1 MLNEL
6 KEVNEA
12 NFVPKDLLAK
22 IQANIPIFCVDI
34 VPVKYNDVGRLSFGL
49 ILRDTPDLG
58 NRWCF
63 IGGRL
68 RLDEAIS
75 AAADRELN
83 SALGDSLQRDDEF
96 KLEHILI
103 EYSRE
108 RRQGYPYDLRQHA
121 ISATIPILMSGDG
134 IAQGDEAK
142 DFKWWLA
149 DELDGEIM
157 GFGQERLVGRER
169 AQSDTIRVVNPA

>member
-1 MLNEL
+1 MTIARL
-6 KEVNEA
+6 
-12 NFVPKDLLAK
+12 PQDLWAK

-34 VPVKYNDVGRLSFGL
+34 VPVKYDDLGRLSFGL

-68 RLDEAIS
+68 LLDETIS

-83 SALGDSLQRDDEF
+83 SALGDSLQRDGEF
-96 KLEHILI
+96 ELEHLLV
-103 EYSRE
+103 EYSRD
-108 RRQGYPYDLRQHA
+108 RRPGHPYDPRQHA
-121 ISATIPILMSGDG
+121 ISATIPMPMFGNG
-134 IAQGDEAK
+134 IARGDEAK

-149 DELDGEIM
+149 DELDDKIM
-157 GFGQERLVGRER
+157 GFGQESLVD
-169 AQSDTIRVVNPA
+169 SVRVRSGTSSAAHPA